1 MDQFRHPFKLNNACC
16 ALTCCGRTASLPGQ
30 VIESQVAALAV
41 DARKATVTEAD
52 NIRSILM
59 FGKIKYLCKVVS
71 NKAEQEEQQAQNEK
85 EKIKKGNRV
94 SKTRELTIPIANTS
108 TSTKEKKIVYNKLNK
123 EMVDGTCL
131 KVFQQLLIKTMVGC
145 CDLSTF
151 Q

>member
-1 MDQFRHPFKLNNACC
+1 MDRFRHPFKLNNACC

-85 EKIKKGNRV
+85 EKKKKGNRV
-94 SKTRELTIPIANTS
+94 SKTSELQIPIANTS
-108 TSTKEKKIVYNKLNK
+108 TSTSTKEKKLCTIN
-123 EMVDGTCL
+123 
-131 KVFQQLLIKTMVGC
+131 
-145 CDLSTF
+145 
-151 Q
+151 

>member
-1 MDQFRHPFKLNNACC
+1 MVTTKKNV
-16 ALTCCGRTASLPGQ
+16 ALT
-30 VIESQVAALAV
+30 VVVVAGHAAPPPEEAHVTALAV
-41 DARKATVTEAD
+41 PARKATVTEAD

-108 TSTKEKKIVYNKLNK
+108 TSTKEKKIVYNKLETK
-123 EMVDGTCL
+123 
-131 KVFQQLLIKTMVGC
+131 KW
-145 CDLSTF
+145 STGPV
-151 Q
+151 

>member
-1 MDQFRHPFKLNNACC
+1 MDRFRHPFKLNNACC

-85 EKIKKGNRV
+85 EKKKKETELVKQV
-94 SKTRELTIPIANTS
+94 SYRYQLQTHPHPHPQ
-108 TSTKEKKIVYNKLNK
+108 KKKNCV
-123 EMVDGTCL
+123 
-131 KVFQQLLIKTMVGC
+131 Q
-145 CDLSTF
+145 
-151 Q
+151 